1 MDKSTSLSSLYE
13 IVLDVSRNLGLSVI
27 PLTGKRP
34 IDGFDFSK
42 YQTHRPNLTDL
53 DLWFRTGTVT
63 SYGVVCGKVSG
74 GLLVLDFD
82 ADTAYQNFTSNFPL
96 LALSYTVK
104 TRRGFHVYLRSQKFL
119 RSRKIFGGDL
129 LAHGSLVVGA
139 GSVVNGYAYHIAIDA
154 PIINLSES
162 DLARV
167 LETFTSV
174 TTLDVQ
180 HERSNTGLN
189 EINSRSRAISRLI
202 TTYKNNAPAIGRN
215 NALYRSAYSAACAGL
230 NLEDTVGSLATLHTA
245 TPAFWAHAP
254 EAEPIRLRE
263 ALTTITSAYRCAQTS
278 TPKRGRKNEEDAGLP
293 NAIREALL
301 AAHTGSTVA
310 ARLLDAFALAG
321 WAANHIFSTSDAVA
335 LAKGFGI
342 GKSSVLATLSGKF
355 SQVNGVRLV
364 HTAAKPI
371 EEDDTQSSSHSQSTK
386 NPVGDRDN
394 KKFNPP
400 GRKKNYYS
408 VPDLTHLYTI
418 CDIVPV
424 KNSTSDKLTT
434 EDLVSDKAYRMALHR
449 ELVRRA
455 SPELSYKWHASRL
468 TVSQK
473 TIRRYNAALKVIVTP
488 IFGYM
493 PLSWDAIDTPS
504 LWGAVRVNQLGRD
517 VTPGQWLQNKDG
529 KRYPAIQG
537 IGSQLLTRRES
548 AVICKRLPSRMQLPE
563 HGLPVIL
570 YPCIWRRLN
579 IAAPDWGGGE
589 YDYPIQI
596 LSISPSSGATQSS
609 DYVDF
614 DLGPNSEPDSTAQD
628 ALLQYIEIKL
638 SMPQDLTVIKGI
650 GEWRQ
655 KVLNHIGIT
664 RYKELASADPNYI
677 LRRSHLGQ
685 YLTLSQVAFWIYQAK
700 AISDG
705 VIMPEALE
713 DWSYKDWKVY
723 EFERTR
729 IVGANTRLRIALAAE
744 FRDHNWLKYRGELPA
759 WFVQLITDLKG

>member
-13 IVLDVSRNLGLSVI
+13 IVLDVSMHLGLSVI

-42 YQTHRPNLTDL
+42 YQTHQPKLTDL
-53 DLWFRTGTVT
+53 DVWFKTGTT
-63 SYGVVCGKVSG
+63 TAYGVVCGEVSR

-82 ADTAYQNFTSNFPL
+82 SDTAYQNFASNFPS

-119 RSRKIFGGDL
+119 RSRKIFGGDM

-139 GSVVNGYAYHIAIDA
+139 GSVVNGYTYHIAVDA

-162 DLARV
+162 DLARL
-167 LETFTSV
+167 LEALSAIPTSPV
-174 TTLDVQ
+174 HLESFNTKINP
-180 HERSNTGLN
+180 RSTAVSQLV
-189 EINSRSRAISRLI
+189 
-202 TTYKNNAPAIGRN
+202 TTYKNNAPSIGRN
-215 NALYRSAYSAACAGL
+215 NALYRAAYSAACVGL

-245 TPAFWAHAP
+245 TPAFWAHSP
-254 EAEPIRLRE
+254 ESEPTRLRE
-263 ALTTITSAYRCAQTS
+263 AFTTITSAYRCAQAS
-278 TPKRGRKNEEDAGLP
+278 GSKRARTNKDHTGLP
-293 NAIREALL
+293 NTIREGLL
-301 AAHTGSTVA
+301 TLHTGSTVA
-310 ARLLDAFALAG
+310 ARLLDAFALVG
-321 WAANHIFSTSDAVA
+321 WAANYIFSTYDAIA
-335 LAKGFGI
+335 LAKTVGI
-342 GKSSVLATLSGKF
+342 GRSSVLATLSGKF
-355 SQVNGVRLV
+355 SLVNGVRLV
-364 HTAAKPI
+364 HTAAEPI
-371 EEDDTQSSSHSQSTK
+371 EENDKNSSSYSQLK
-386 NPVGDRDN
+386 HPPVGDRDN
-394 KKFNPP
+394 KKFNSP

-408 VPDLTHLYTI
+408 VPDLAHLYTI
-418 CDIVPV
+418 FDIVPV

-449 ELVRRA
+449 ELVRRT

-488 IFGYM
+488 IFGYT

-504 LWGAVRVNQLGRD
+504 LWGAVRVNQTGRD

-529 KRYPAIQG
+529 KRYPAIRG
-537 IGSQLLTRRES
+537 IGCQLLTRRES
-548 AVICKRLPSRMQLPE
+548 SVICKRLPSRMQLPE
-563 HGLPVIL
+563 QGVPVIL
-570 YPCIWRRLN
+570 YPCIWRRLD

-596 LSISPSSGATQSS
+596 LSISPSSGATQAS
-609 DYVDF
+609 DYAGL
-614 DLGPNSEPDSTAQD
+614 DLGPNSEPDSTVQD

-655 KVLNHIGIT
+655 KVLNHIGIM
-664 RYKELASADPNYI
+664 RYKELASADPNRI
-677 LRRSHLGQ
+677 LRHSHLGQ

-705 VIMPEALE
+705 LILPKDLE
-713 DWSYKDWKVY
+713 EWSHKDWKTY
-723 EFERTR
+723 ESERAR
-729 IVGANTRLRIALAAE
+729 IAGANTRLRIALVAE
-744 FRDHNWLKYRGELPA
+744 FRDHNWLKYRGELPD
-759 WFVQLITDLKG
+759 WFVGLMKDLK